1 MRKFLPF
8 QKEWKKTNGDLNISI
23 MTNKPLFKTWE
34 QMTDEMVQFFI
45 STETQMHAI
54 DKLTKLKQGNQL
66 LEDFWSEFV
75 TWKKFS
81 GYNEIVLVDLFKK
94 GIHPALARK
103 LVEIGQLR
111 NLDLLDEW
119 YEKALSFER
128 SRREAIKEFGGRKN
142 LKNSGD
148 VRKKPVLD
156 VPRRDPNAIEVDKCR
171 ETRRCY
177 NCGETGYLTV
187 RCSKLKKERK
197 EEVRIIENVMKVFS
211 LGRE

>member
-1 MRKFLPF
+1 
-8 QKEWKKTNGDLNISI
+8 
-23 MTNKPLFKTWE
+23 
-34 QMTDEMVQFFI
+34 
-45 STETQMHAI
+45 MHAI

-156 VPRRDPNAIEVDKCR
+156 VPRRDPNPIEVDKCR

-177 NCGETGYLTV
+177 NCEETGYLTV

-197 EEVRIIENVMKVFS
+197 EEVRIIENVMKDFS